1 MVRNWLS
8 AALVAAT
15 VVALA
20 GCRHRNCRRNDDT
33 RRPLGDPDALGAP
46 IPPRVAPL
54 ESIPPTG
61 IPPTPGTGRFE
72 PADPIRRNYLEP
84 DPPRAANYPPS
95 YLQREL
101 PGPAPG
107 VLGEPIASAEKL
119 APLLPPVEMPQAP
132 KLLVPVPLPN
142 EVPDRKEPLLL
153 PPPPDDARKDL
164 PPPLADKP
172 RDKAPLDLPEFAT
185 VLDRGPVTTSRRPE
199 LDGFAWLKANGYKT
213 VAYLHDPAAKDVAS
227 ARELA
232 EKKGLTFVAIPVSPD
247 TLPAAYKTFAALV
260 RDAANRPLHVFA
272 ASGNRSGS
280 LWYLMFRDVELLPD
294 DAARVRAG
302 KLGLQGPAD
311 SAEAKGFWLA
321 VQEFLS
327 KR

>member
-8 AALVAAT
+8 AVLVAAT
-15 VVALA
+15 LIAFT
-20 GCRHRNCRRNDDT
+20 GCRHRDCRRRDDA
-33 RRPLGDPDALGAP
+33 RRPLGDPNPNALGDP
-46 IPPRVAPL
+46 IPPRATPL

-84 DPPRAANYPPS
+84 EPPREVNYPPS

-107 VLGEPIASAEKL
+107 VLGEPV
-119 APLLPPVEMPQAP
+119 APVDRTVP
-132 KLLVPVPLPN
+132 KLLTPVPLPN

-153 PPPPDDARKDL
+153 PPPPGEARKDL

-199 LDGFAWLKANGYKT
+199 LDGFEWLKANGYKT
-213 VAYLHDPAAKDVAS
+213 VAYLHEPAAKDVAS
-227 ARELA
+227 AKELA

-247 TLPAAYKTFAALV
+247 TLPAAYKTFGELV

-280 LWYLMFRDVELLPD
+280 LWYLTFRDVELLPD

-302 KLGLQGPAD
+302 KLGLQGPTD
-311 SAEAKGFWLA
+311 SAEAKAFWLA